1 MGGRRRGVG
10 TNHGPSYEQ
19 GRRMANG
26 WEERGTRDCF
36 AERAGGLAVSAG
48 VRALELGERGAALH
62 GAVRETWEGAR
73 GALLLEIG
81 AGPER

>member
-10 TNHGPSYEQ
+10 TKHGPSYEQ

-36 AERAGGLAVSAG
+36 AERVAWRFQPAF
-48 VRALELGERGAALH
+48 VR
-62 GAVRETWEGAR
+62 
-73 GALLLEIG
+73 
-81 AGPER
+81 